1 MIKLIRALK
10 NEITAEAF
18 LSLALDMHAIH
29 RLVLFWNSE
38 INQNY
43 LWTLWVLSVWWAK
56 QDVLWLQII
65 VNEVAL
71 MEHTQL
77 IYHFESDLHAGLGT
91 KSLVL

>member
-43 LWTLWVLSVWWAK
+43 L
-56 QDVLWLQII
+56 
-65 VNEVAL
+65 
-71 MEHTQL
+71 
-77 IYHFESDLHAGLGT
+77 
-91 KSLVL
+91 